1 MKIFSAVIIAVI
13 LTGCSSEQVSFD
25 GKVYTHQTDSNS
37 QVVGFDDGKIYFTWD
52 DDLGKESFTTGYR
65 IEQMDDS
72 TFKIILDNPN
82 PYMQGVEWVII
93 SKDGESFYSK
103 DSGKKYSLK
112 KQDGQ

>member
-1 MKIFSAVIIAVI
+1 
-13 LTGCSSEQVSFD
+13 
-25 GKVYTHQTDSNS
+25 
-37 QVVGFDDGKIYFTWD
+37 
-52 DDLGKESFTTGYR
+52 
-65 IEQMDDS
+65 MDDS